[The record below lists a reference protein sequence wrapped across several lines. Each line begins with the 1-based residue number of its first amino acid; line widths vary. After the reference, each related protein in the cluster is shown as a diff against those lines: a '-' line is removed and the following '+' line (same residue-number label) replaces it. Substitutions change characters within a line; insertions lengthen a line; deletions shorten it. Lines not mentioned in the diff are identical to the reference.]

1 MPLSAS
7 WRGGRED
14 KQEQQEQEQQLQTAT
29 TTMPKQIHRRSLQL
43 RSASE
48 VRARRGT
55 ENISREMPVEEET
68 RHADPR
74 ASELT
79 ATVAPGDQDAQSSL
93 SILPPD
99 VQDSLLQLASDMHPV

>member
-1 MPLSAS
+1 MARR
-7 WRGGRED
+7 RGTRR
-14 KQEQQEQEQQLQTAT
+14 QTRAAGAGTAVAT
-29 TTMPKQIHRRSLQL
+29 PTTPKQIHRL

-68 RHADPR
+68 RHADSR
-74 ASELT
+74 ANELT

-93 SILPPD
+93 SILLPD
-99 VQDSLLQLASDMHPV
+99 VQQDSLLQLASDMHPV